1 MIDIEYTDNLPRPF
15 AEMCDDPSSPASLV
29 LRDRDLTMR
38 GDDAYVFE
46 TCGG

>member
-1 MIDIEYTDNLPRPF
+1 MTRVRT
-15 AEMCDDPSSPASLV
+15 AAAAVAV